1 MNLTLV
7 AILATIGFSAA
18 ATRFLRQGAITEQ
31 LRLKLSARS
40 PLLEKLFSCPHCLCF
55 WNALACAALLA
66 RSWVEFVILVLL
78 GWRGAYYLN
87 RLFDYLQKPSATG
100 RPKQAPCQVCGAPWN
115 GDFLQRRGF
124 FFCSHRCWFDYLK
137 TMRQEAY
144 RSDQHLFD
152 DSGIFIRQEIYP
164 VSFIEVEPAR
174 AKELLDGDEGYVY
187 VDVRSIPE
195 FANGRPAGA
204 VNVPLFHY
212 RGDDLAPNPDFLRV
226 MKINFPQDAKLL
238 VGCQVGS
245 RSLRGVEA
253 LIGAGFTSVAN
264 VTGGFGGTRD
274 LLGNVVT
281 RGWLEL
287 GLSVEYGPAENQD
300 YETLATKT
308 EK

>member
-7 AILATIGFSAA
+7 AILATIGFSAGV
-18 ATRFLRQGAITEQ
+18 TRFLRQGAVAKP

-40 PLLEKLFSCPHCLCF
+40 PLLERLFSCPHCLCF
-55 WNALACAALLA
+55 WSALACAALLA

-87 RLFDYLQKPSATG
+87 RLFDYLQKPSSKS
-100 RPKQAPCQVCGAPWN
+100 RPKQSPCQVCGTPWN

-124 FFCSHRCWFDYLK
+124 SFCSHRCWFDYLK
-137 TMRQEAY
+137 TMRQEAD
-144 RSDQHLFD
+144 RPAQSLFD
-152 DSGIFIRQEIYP
+152 DRGVIIHQEIIQT
-164 VSFIEVEPAR
+164 SFTEVEPAR
-174 AKELLDGDEGYVY
+174 AKELLDGDGGYVY
-187 VDVRSIPE
+187 VDVRSAPE

-204 VNVPLFHY
+204 VNVPLYHY
-212 RGDDLAPNPDFLRV
+212 QKGDLAPNHDFLRV
-226 MKINFPQDAKLL
+226 MKTNFSQDAKLL

-245 RSLRGVEA
+245 RSMRAVETLA
-253 LIGAGFTSVAN
+253 GAGYTCVAN

-274 LLGNVVT
+274 LLGNIVT

-300 YETLATKT
+300 YETLAFKT

>member
-1 MNLTLV
+1 MSLPLV

-18 ATRFLRQGAITEQ
+18 MTRFLRQGAITER
-31 LRLKLSARS
+31 LRLNLSARS

-87 RLFDYLQKPSATG
+87 RLFDYLQKPSPTG
-100 RPKQAPCQVCGAPWN
+100 RPKQSPCQVCGTPWN
-115 GDFLQRRGF
+115 DDFLQRRGF
-124 FFCSHRCWFDYLK
+124 SFCSHRCWFDYLK
-137 TMRQEAY
+137 KMHQEVH
-144 RSDQHLFD
+144 RPDQPLFD
-152 DSGIFIRQEIYP
+152 ASGVFIRQEIYP
-164 VSFIEVEPAR
+164 RSFFEVDPAR
-174 AKELLDGDEGYVY
+174 ARELLDSDEGCVY
-187 VDVRSIPE
+187 VDVRSAPE

-212 RGDDLAPNPDFLRV
+212 HGDDLAPNSNFLRV

-245 RSLRGVEA
+245 RSLRAVEA
-253 LIGAGFTSVAN
+253 LIGAGYTSVAN

-274 LLGNVVT
+274 LLGKVVT

-287 GLSVEYGPAENQD
+287 GLPVEYGSSEDQD
-300 YETLATKT
+300 YETLAAKT

>member
-1 MNLTLV
+1 VNLTLV

-18 ATRFLRQGAITEQ
+18 MTRFLRQGAITEP

-66 RSWVEFVILVLL
+66 RSWVEFVILILL

-87 RLFDYLQKPSATG
+87 SLFDYLQKPSSSG
-100 RPKQAPCQVCGAPWN
+100 RPKQSPCQVCCTPWN
-115 GDFLQRRGF
+115 DDFLQRRGF
-124 FFCSHRCWFDYLK
+124 SFCSHRCWFDYLK
-137 TMRQEAY
+137 TMRQEVH
-144 RSDQHLFD
+144 RSDQPLFD
-152 DSGIFIRQEIYP
+152 DRGVFIRQEIILTG
-164 VSFIEVEPAR
+164 FFEVEPAR

-187 VDVRSIPE
+187 VDVRSAPE
-195 FANGRPAGA
+195 FANGRPTGA

-212 RGDDLAPNPDFLRV
+212 QGGKLAPNHDFLRV

-245 RSLRGVEA
+245 RSRPAVEA
-253 LIGAGFTSVAN
+253 LADAGYSGVAN

-274 LLGNVVT
+274 QLGKIVT

-287 GLSVEYGPAENQD
+287 GLPVEYGSAEDQD
-300 YETLATKT
+300 YETLAAKTK
-308 EK
+308 K